1 MKYIILF
8 FIFTLSISA
17 KERIVVLDFLHSRN
31 VSEAMAVSSYKY
43 FVSEL
48 NKTGE
53 FSIVEKSQMKEVLK
67 EIAFQQ
73 TGCTDTACE
82 IKIGEMLAA
91 DKIAS
96 GNIIKKG
103 DKYIIS
109 VNIRKVSDKSL
120 DFSETIDIYDVKEL
134 EPTMSI
140 LAERIIHPEKII
152 VKPKPKTQEE
162 IKLEKRNEELARQ
175 DIMHRGALL
184 RTLIFPGWGHYHWN
198 QDDSGSLF
206 LGFYTASIAL
216 SGVILPAIENKIVS
230 DIERKITTMEN
241 LFYIYYLQPGN
252 SLADNFVKSLYL
264 GGWETGM
271 QNKTWDIKATRVI
284 SYIIPIAIM
293 VFALQDI
300 QSIKKDKEQAIFS
313 LSIKPESAPALRQT
327 NFYPQKGTHLEFA
340 YTMRF

>member
-140 LAERIIHPEKII
+140 LAERIIHPENCFWR
-152 VKPKPKTQEE
+152 
-162 IKLEKRNEELARQ
+162 RN
-175 DIMHRGALL
+175 
-184 RTLIFPGWGHYHWN
+184 
-198 QDDSGSLF
+198 
-206 LGFYTASIAL
+206 
-216 SGVILPAIENKIVS
+216 VS
-230 DIERKITTMEN
+230 RK
-241 LFYIYYLQPGN
+241 F
-252 SLADNFVKSLYL
+252 
-264 GGWETGM
+264 
-271 QNKTWDIKATRVI
+271 
-284 SYIIPIAIM
+284 
-293 VFALQDI
+293 
-300 QSIKKDKEQAIFS
+300 
-313 LSIKPESAPALRQT
+313 
-327 NFYPQKGTHLEFA
+327 
-340 YTMRF
+340 